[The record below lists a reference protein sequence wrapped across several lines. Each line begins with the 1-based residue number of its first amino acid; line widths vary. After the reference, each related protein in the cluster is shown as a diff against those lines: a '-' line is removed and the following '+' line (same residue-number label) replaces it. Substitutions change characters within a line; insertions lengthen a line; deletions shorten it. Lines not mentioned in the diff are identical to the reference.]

1 MPKIVGF
8 APKLMASTRVG
19 RVQAT
24 KDTNTSQ
31 FSVAVFSS
39 SPYVEEFL
47 EPHFQD
53 FRTTYIP
60 SRLDAGSVRF
70 AEGHDVVC
78 NFVNDEC
85 DAEILKVLSGMG
97 VRMVAN
103 RCAGYDRVDLSAAKE
118 LGIAVA
124 RVPTYSPE
132 SVAEAGLCLLLAT
145 ARNLRS
151 ATLKVAVG
159 NYTLDGLVGT
169 QLYVLITQA
178 RVFFDNNACLFLIR
192 VFYRSGKTFGVIGT
206 GAIGTAFIRL
216 LGGFHGK
223 VLAYDLYPND
233 AAVEAGA
240 EYVEMD
246 RLLAESDVISLH
258 TPLLPSTKHI
268 ICRDS
273 LAKMKDNSIL
283 INVSR
288 GGLID
293 TESLVDMIVD
303 GSCGVRAVGMD
314 VYEDEESLFF
324 TDFTDQS
331 PRQRMKKWDAKFQLL
346 KSLPQVVVTP
356 HTAFLTEEALAAIGA
371 TTRANIEQV
380 LNGQHCPNLVQSQY

>member
-1 MPKIVGF
+1 MPSPAVGVNPAGLRPNEILSSRGTTNRSVRARASSPP
-8 APKLMASTRVG
+8 APQT
-19 RVQAT
+19 
-24 KDTNTSQ
+24 
-31 FSVAVFSS
+31 SVAVFSS

-47 EPHFQD
+47 RPHFAD

-60 SRLDAGSVRF
+60 SRLDASSVRF
-70 AEGHDVVC
+70 AEGHSVVC

-85 DAEILKVLSGMG
+85 DASILETLHEMG
-97 VRMVAN
+97 VKMVAN
-103 RCAGYDRVDLSAAKE
+103 RCAGYDRVDLEAAKR

-145 ARNLRS
+145 ARNLRL

-159 NYTLDGLVGT
+159 NYTLDGLVGS
-169 QLYVLITQA
+169 QL
-178 RVFFDNNACLFLIR
+178 
-192 VFYRSGKTFGVIGT
+192 SGKTFGVIGT
-206 GAIGTAFIRL
+206 GAIGTAMIKL
-216 LGGFHGK
+216 LTGFGGK
-223 VLAYDLYPND
+223 ILAYDLFPNEK
-233 AAVEAGA
+233 AREAGA

-246 RLLAESDVISLH
+246 RLLAESDVVSLH

-273 LAKMKDNSIL
+273 LAKMKQNSIL

-293 TESLVDMIVD
+293 TESLVQMLVD
-303 GSCGVRAVGMD
+303 GTCGVRGVGMD
-314 VYEDEESLFF
+314 VYEDEDSLFF

-331 PRQRMKKWDAKFQLL
+331 ARQRMKSWDAKFQML
-346 KSLPQVVVTP
+346 KSLPQVVITP
-356 HTAFLTEEALAAIGA
+356 HTAFLTEEALEAIGK
-371 TTRANIEQV
+371 TTKQNIVSVMSGLE
-380 LNGQHCPNLVQSQY
+380 CPNCLH

>member
-1 MPKIVGF
+1 MPSPAVGVNPAGLRPNEILSSRGTTNRSVRARASSPP
-8 APKLMASTRVG
+8 APQT
-19 RVQAT
+19 
-24 KDTNTSQ
+24 
-31 FSVAVFSS
+31 SVAVFSS

-47 EPHFQD
+47 RPHFAD

-60 SRLDAGSVRF
+60 SRLDASSVRF
-70 AEGHDVVC
+70 AEGHSVVC

-85 DAEILKVLSGMG
+85 DASILETLHEMG
-97 VRMVAN
+97 VKMVAN
-103 RCAGYDRVDLSAAKE
+103 RCAGYDRVDLEAAKR

-145 ARNLRS
+145 ARNLRL

-159 NYTLDGLVGT
+159 NYTLDGLVGS
-169 QLYVLITQA
+169 QL
-178 RVFFDNNACLFLIR
+178 
-192 VFYRSGKTFGVIGT
+192 SGKTFGVIGT
-206 GAIGTAFIRL
+206 GAIGTAMIKL
-216 LGGFHGK
+216 LTGFGGK
-223 VLAYDLYPND
+223 ILAYDLFPNEK
-233 AAVEAGA
+233 AREAGA

-246 RLLAESDVISLH
+246 RLLAESDVVSLH

-273 LAKMKDNSIL
+273 LAKMKQNSIL

-293 TESLVDMIVD
+293 TESLVQMLVD
-303 GSCGVRAVGMD
+303 GTCGVRGVGMD
-314 VYEDEESLFF
+314 VYEDEDSLFF

-331 PRQRMKKWDAKFQLL
+331 ARQRMKSWDAKFQML
-346 KSLPQVVVTP
+346 KSLPQVVITP
-356 HTAFLTEEALAAIGA
+356 HTAFLTEEALEAIGKM
-371 TTRANIEQV
+371 TKQNIVSVMSGLE
-380 LNGQHCPNLVQSQY
+380 CPNCLH

>member
-1 MPKIVGF
+1 MPSPAVAVNPAGLRPNEILSSRGTTNRSVRARASSPP
-8 APKLMASTRVG
+8 APQT
-19 RVQAT
+19 
-24 KDTNTSQ
+24 
-31 FSVAVFSS
+31 SVAVFSS

-47 EPHFQD
+47 RPHFAD

-60 SRLDAGSVRF
+60 SRLDASSVRF
-70 AEGHDVVC
+70 AEGHSVVC

-85 DAEILKVLSGMG
+85 DASILETLHEMG
-97 VRMVAN
+97 VKMVAN
-103 RCAGYDRVDLSAAKE
+103 RCAGYDRVDLEAAKR

-145 ARNLRS
+145 ARNLRL

-159 NYTLDGLVGT
+159 NYTLDGLVGS
-169 QLYVLITQA
+169 QL
-178 RVFFDNNACLFLIR
+178 
-192 VFYRSGKTFGVIGT
+192 SGKTFGVIGT
-206 GAIGTAFIRL
+206 GAIGTAMIKL
-216 LGGFHGK
+216 LTGFGGK
-223 VLAYDLYPND
+223 ILAYDLFPNEK
-233 AAVEAGA
+233 AREAGA

-246 RLLAESDVISLH
+246 RLLAESDVVSLH

-273 LAKMKDNSIL
+273 LAKMKQNSIL

-293 TESLVDMIVD
+293 TESLVQMLVD
-303 GSCGVRAVGMD
+303 GTCGVRGVGMD
-314 VYEDEESLFF
+314 VYEDEDSLFF

-331 PRQRMKKWDAKFQLL
+331 ARQRMKSWDAKFQML
-346 KSLPQVVVTP
+346 KSLPQVVITP
-356 HTAFLTEEALAAIGA
+356 HTAFLTEEALEAIGK
-371 TTRANIEQV
+371 TTKQNIVSVMSGLE
-380 LNGQHCPNLVQSQY
+380 CPNCLH